1 MKQGLPQWLTSR
13 RWPLLVN
20 WLLVGMFLLSSCAS
34 SPAVSS
40 PSMCISTTPHQALGG
55 NTALVGVTALS
66 SKDVWVSGT
75 SSDTNDSRIVPLME
89 HWDGT
94 SWSVVPTAN
103 TSALLNSLLAQGK
116 GPASVATELTRLAA
130 VSTDDIWAVGFV
142 EVYQQGQNP
151 FRERALIE
159 HWDGQQ
165 WKVVPGPS
173 VGGQGEHTVLN
184 DVVAL
189 SANDLWAVGSHSS
202 LPSGTPT
209 SRNSPLVEHWDGSSW
224 QLVQVSGSLAGEDVM
239 LEGLAASAPDDVWA
253 IGQGYK
259 ADFSHLPPLVVH
271 WDGRSWSQV
280 VLPTTLNIDTL
291 DGVVAISTRDVWAMG
306 GPKSSGP
313 NPTLILIIHWDGR
326 QWSRVASAA
335 VGTNGS
341 DLIAGAADGANDVWA
356 VGILFKPLSTSTS
369 TGFLGRPL
377 VEHWDGSGWQSVAVP
392 GVSSGALAGMA
403 MAGGKIWMVGNTVG
417 TTGTDVRQL
426 IVTNC

>member
-1 MKQGLPQWLTSR
+1 MKQGLPQWLMAG
-13 RWPLLVN
+13 RWSLLFNCLLVC
-20 WLLVGMFLLSSCAS
+20 MFLLSACAS

-40 PSMCISTTPHQALGG
+40 PGMCISTETPHQAPGG

-75 SSDTNDSRIVPLME
+75 SSDTNDSRVVPLME

-94 SWSVVPTAN
+94 SWSVVQTAD
-103 TSALLNSLLAQGK
+103 TSALLNSLLAQSK
-116 GPASVATELTRLAA
+116 GSASVATELTRLAA

-142 EVYQQGQNP
+142 QVYQQGQNS

-202 LPSGTPT
+202 LPSGTPI

-224 QLVQVSGSLAGEDVM
+224 QLVQVSGSLAGENVV
-239 LEGLAASAPDDVWA
+239 LSRLAASAPDDVWA

-259 ADFSHLPPLVVH
+259 ADFSHLPPPVVH

-280 VLPTTLNIDTL
+280 ELPATLNIDTL

-306 GPKSSGP
+306 SPKSSGP
-313 NPTLILIIHWDGR
+313 NPALIIHWDGR

-335 VGTNGS
+335 VGANGS
-341 DLIAGAADGANDVWA
+341 YLLAGAADGANDVWA
-356 VGILFKPLSTSTS
+356 AGILFKPPGTSTS
-369 TGFLGRPL
+369 TGFPGRPL
-377 VEHWDGSGWQSVAVP
+377 VEHWDGSGWQSVAIP
-392 GVSSGALAGMA
+392 GVSSGDLAGVA
-403 MAGGKIWMVGNTVG
+403 MAGGKIWTVGNTVG